1 MVSRP
6 YMNKQER
13 LILGKE
19 EKNLIKK
26 KKKMRRFRCV
36 SYSIGK
42 SCTECF
48 WLRKKR
54 TKKNK
59 KTNKQKWQE
68 ETELL
73 W

>member
-26 KKKMRRFRCV
+26 KNEKV
-36 SYSIGK
+36 
-42 SCTECF
+42 
-48 WLRKKR
+48 
-54 TKKNK
+54 
-59 KTNKQKWQE
+59 
-68 ETELL
+68 
-73 W
+73 